1 MDVRACVDELTA
13 ETFVSAM
20 LLVRQYWRTSNSR
33 HIQASVKQ
41 AYQRSLWGR
50 CVHDTLNPAVL
61 YDYLII
67 MLNIIIM
74 LSISITYILNSKI
87 YSIILPSK
95 YKLQQPP
102 EIRRYPFWTVAR
114 DPEQFVL
121 DNDVTNNVG

>member
-50 CVHDTLNPAVL
+50 CVHNTLNPFTKRVTRRRAVC
-61 YDYLII
+61 
-67 MLNIIIM
+67 
-74 LSISITYILNSKI
+74 
-87 YSIILPSK
+87 
-95 YKLQQPP
+95 
-102 EIRRYPFWTVAR
+102 TVNCVRGNRFRMWNWGSGDA
-114 DPEQFVL
+114 
-121 DNDVTNNVG
+121 DVQLLAGVGGAVRSGAAHERMHD